1 MKRRQNCVL
10 SSVGYAN
17 IAFFFCI
24 ESNRIILDVCFDG
37 IKLPTWNNWVE
48 ILILGVDTCYNAQKC
63 PKQNPHR
70 RILIQTN

>member
-1 MKRRQNCVL
+1 MPT
-10 SSVGYAN
+10 SH
-17 IAFFFCI
+17 FFFCI
-24 ESNRIILDVCFDG
+24 ESNRIILDVCFDW